1 MFALVISV
9 VLVKSI
15 FSKRAVGKQELPL
28 GVTVALATVVGVI
41 GVKRYILPLS
51 GKVAIE
57 LLASEFEDVFEL
69 TVIYWKLVA
78 NGPFIPT
85 DADCPVTGAAILP

>member
-15 FSKRAVGKQELPL
+15 LSKRAVGKQELPL

-51 GKVAIE
+51 GKVVTE
-57 LLASEFEDVFEL
+57 LLA
-69 TVIYWKLVA
+69 TVVER
-78 NGPFIPT
+78 
-85 DADCPVTGAAILP
+85 